1 MNANRFAWPSHVS
14 RFTFRSLLVR
24 RPRPALV
31 LAAAFAGPLVPQVT
45 FAADVTADI
54 RALQVQIE
62 KQQALIA
69 AQERQMKEQA
79 ARLAEQAR
87 AIEEQ
92 REQIEALRAMIMGRA
107 NVASTAPPQPA
118 SVVPAAYQAPRAG
131 VFVPGRTVPAQDAA
145 PAPSPAPTPPA
156 PTRPE
161 IPDPSLASG
170 GGVLTPRGV
179 FILEPGIEYAYTSDN
194 RILVEGFTVVPG
206 ITVGNVDVREV
217 NRRTLTYSLTGRLG
231 ITDRFEIDVKLP
243 YLMRDDTTTSRTIAG
258 GTVTETEQVVSA
270 DGSGLG
276 DIEIG
281 AHYQLNSGADG
292 WPFFIANLRYK
303 SRTGEDPFE
312 VAVDPSTGLELEL
325 PTGTGFDALEPSI
338 TVIYPSDPV
347 VFFGNARYIWNIA
360 RDVTLPTTGVETE
373 IDPGDGIGFSF
384 GMGFGINERASF
396 SLGYEHLRILET
408 KSGGNKVAGSDY
420 DIGSFLLGL
429 SYQFSP
435 RTSVNLGVAVGA
447 TDAAPDARIGL
458 RVPVRFQLF

>member
-1 MNANRFAWPSHVS
+1 MNADRFAWPSHAS
-14 RFTFRSLLVR
+14 RFAFRSLIVR
-24 RPRPALV
+24 RPLPALA
-31 LAAAFAGPLVPQVT
+31 LAAAFVGPFAPQVAV
-45 FAADVTADI
+45 AADVAADI
-54 RALQVQIE
+54 RQLQAQIE

-79 ARLAEQAR
+79 ARLADQER

-92 REQIEALRAMIMGRA
+92 REQIAALRAMIMGRVT
-107 NVASTAPPQPA
+107 VAGTAPPQPEG
-118 SVVPAAYQAPRAG
+118 VVPAAYQAPRAG
-131 VFVPGRTVPAQDAA
+131 VFVPGRTVPAQGAA
-145 PAPSPAPTPPA
+145 PAPAPAPVPPT

-179 FILEPGIEYAYTSDN
+179 FVLEPGLEYAYTSDN
-194 RILVEGFTVVPG
+194 RLLVEGFTVVPG
-206 ITVGNVDVREV
+206 ITVGNLDVREV
-217 NRRTLTYSLTGRLG
+217 NRRTMTYSLTGRLG
-231 ITDRFEIDVKLP
+231 ITDRFEVDVKLP
-243 YLMRDDTTTSRTIAG
+243 YLMRDDTTTSRTISGG
-258 GTVTETEQVVSA
+258 GTVGAEQVLSA

-276 DIEIG
+276 DIEVG

-312 VAVDPSTGLELEL
+312 VAVDPNTGLELEL

-360 RDVTLPTTGVETE
+360 RDVTLPTTGVNTE
-373 IDPGDGIGFSF
+373 VDPGDGIGLSF
-384 GMGFGINERASF
+384 GMGFGINERSSF
-396 SLGYEHLRILET
+396 SLGYEHVRILET
-408 KSGGNKVAGSDY
+408 ESGGNDVAGSDY

-429 SYQFSP
+429 SYQLSP

-447 TDAAPDARIGL
+447 TDAAPDARISL